1 MDLETACMASRSAL
15 LSPDAFEAMLRK
27 GMAREA
33 AEAGTGFRFTNGKDA
48 TAVCIPQYR
57 EAFLR
62 LMRMGGI
69 LSLDRCGW
77 GDE

>member
-48 TAVCIPQYR
+48 TAVCICATSDQSSV
-57 EAFLR
+57 LQ
-62 LMRMGGI
+62 L
-69 LSLDRCGW
+69 CGK
-77 GDE
+77 GECP